1 MKSARRIVLAITL
14 LFFARPASATIGYHI
29 SLKNPEQHLFHVSM
43 EIPAAAA
50 DQEIVVALPA
60 WNALYQVRDF
70 SYRVRDVRARN
81 SAAAAAA
88 PLPVRMLDKQT
99 WKISLA
105 GASAPA
111 QRSARR
117 DTRLQHRMG
126 RSRSVQFAAERR
138 TTPS

>member
-1 MKSARRIVLAITL
+1 MNSAPRTALALTL
-14 LFFARPASATIGYHI
+14 LFFARPAGATIGYHI

-43 EIPAAAA
+43 EIPAQAA
-50 DQEIVVALPA
+50 DQEIIVALPA

-81 SAAAAAA
+81 SAAAAAT

-105 GASAPA
+105 ASDTGAGAA
-111 QRSARR
+111 AR
-117 DTRLQHRMG
+117 
-126 RSRSVQFAAERR
+126 A
-138 TTPS
+138 TTLDYSIEWDD